1 MAELTIDL
9 TYGTA
14 LFEAAV
20 ETGKTEQIKEESAQL
35 LEIVHEERDLHTFLN
50 APGIAASEKKQ
61 ILENIFGGKICQE
74 LLNFLFVLID
84 KGRTLHFEKI
94 IKMYNKLAEKEA
106 GFSYGTVYSV
116 EPLSERQITELE
128 EETSK
133 LFRMNVKLSNE
144 TDPRLIGGVK
154 ILVEGR
160 MLDASIRKK
169 FDDLASQINLS

>member
-1 MAELTIDL
+1 M
-9 TYGTA
+9 
-14 LFEAAV
+14 FEAAV

-35 LEIVHEERDLHTFLN
+35 LEIFHEERDLHTFLN

-116 EPLSERQITELE
+116 
-128 EETSK
+128 
-133 LFRMNVKLSNE
+133 
-144 TDPRLIGGVK
+144 
-154 ILVEGR
+154 
-160 MLDASIRKK
+160 
-169 FDDLASQINLS
+169 